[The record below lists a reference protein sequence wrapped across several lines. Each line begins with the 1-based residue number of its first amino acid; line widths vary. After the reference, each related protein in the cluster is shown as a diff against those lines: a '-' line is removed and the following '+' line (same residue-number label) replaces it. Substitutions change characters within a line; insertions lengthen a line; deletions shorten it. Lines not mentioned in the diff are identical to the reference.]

1 MGCGIIIYVSGGS
14 RSVVDIMVHI
24 DNYYLPSL
32 KLPFN
37 PKTFD
42 TAGRTKN
49 MVDVPVIPKTVHSN
63 AISAYHR
70 GVFFGGIG
78 LGPKNRCRKV
88 VDRDDDDDDD
98 NELFVKF
105 GDDSEAIT
113 DDDNE
118 VEEVAVVGGA
128 DEHGNELL
136 LALLLTLLP
145 PPPPPF
151 HRRCE

>member
-1 MGCGIIIYVSGGS
+1 MRGVIVCCVGSS
-14 RSVVDIMVHI
+14 RSVDYRRCTSQ
-24 DNYYLPSL
+24 YYLPSL

-88 VDRDDDDDDD
+88 VEGDDDDDDD

>member
-1 MGCGIIIYVSGGS
+1 M
-14 RSVVDIMVHI
+14 
-24 DNYYLPSL
+24 YYLPSL

-88 VDRDDDDDDD
+88 VVVDDDDDDD

-145 PPPPPF
+145 PPPPF